1 MGHFVERWIL
11 YKQCWFQLCNFKC
24 RLEIILESD
33 KSPSENSKNAPE
45 IDNSVKF
52 EPNYSSNSSKWS
64 SHQEHSELLSDALIR
79 FLFKELFVTLGHID
93 ENQSFDGY
101 L

>member
-1 MGHFVERWIL
+1 MSIRNNSI
-11 YKQCWFQLCNFKC
+11 
-24 RLEIILESD
+24 RD

-52 EPNYSSNSSKWS
+52 EPNCSSNSSKWS
-64 SHQEHSELLSDALIR
+64 SLQVLSELLSDALIET
-79 FLFKELFVTLGHID
+79 LVQELFMTIGHIV

-101 L
+101 LYDLPRLWYKIKNVPR

>member
-11 YKQCWFQLCNFKC
+11 YKQWWIQRCNLKC

-33 KSPSENSKNAPE
+33 KSPSEISKNAPE
-45 IDNSVKF
+45 INIWVNF
-52 EPNYSSNSSKWS
+52 EPKYSSNSSKWS
-64 SHQEHSELLSDALIR
+64 SFQELSELLSGALLWSLDQEI
-79 FLFKELFVTLGHID
+79 FETLGHLF

>member
-11 YKQCWFQLCNFKC
+11 YKQWWFQLCKLKC
-24 RLEIILESD
+24 RLEIILERD
-33 KSPSENSKNAPE
+33 KSPSINSKNAPE
-45 IDNSVKF
+45 IDNSSKF
-52 EPNYSSNSSKWS
+52 EPKCSSNNLKWS
-64 SHQEHSELLSDALIR
+64 SLQELSELLWGTLVRSLDQEI
-79 FLFKELFVTLGHID
+79 FENLGHLF

>member
-11 YKQCWFQLCNFKC
+11 YKQWWFQLCNLKC
-24 RLEIILESD
+24 RLEIILERD

-52 EPNYSSNSSKWS
+52 KPNCSSNSSKWS
-64 SHQEHSELLSDALIR
+64 SLKEHSEKLSVAFIGS
-79 FLFKELFVTLGHID
+79 LFQELFVTLGHID